1 MEENTSPH
9 KPSVKTRAAAFFAV
23 LMLVCCAALIVLIVA
38 AAGWLSSFPG
48 ATAAMSP
55 TATAVTL
62 PTSPTPTHVPPQHT
76 PTPAAK
82 LAPTAT
88 AFPTDPVP
96 TTETSASTT
105 VDLLQADIPI
115 RDLRALAIRLKNNG
129 VPLPETVA
137 EAAPALAVGDTRTF
151 WIADDSGDTPRQFQS
166 EAVLQYVTPH
176 AYWWVETGYTVDAA
190 ALKESAERFEA
201 QTYPTSREFFGSEWS
216 PGVDGDE
223 HLHVFLGNVPGVA
236 GYYASLNEF
245 VPDVNPYSN
254 AAEIFFINLAALQP
268 GNSRFDGVL
277 AHEFQHM
284 IHWWQDRN
292 EETWVNEGLSEL
304 ATSLN
309 GFDVGRATSAYLR
322 APDVQL
328 NAWGATPSQSLPN
341 YGYSYLFMR
350 YFLDRFG
357 EDVLKAVVANP
368 RNGIPGFDDTLQT
381 LNTGVSFDAV
391 FADFL
396 IANFVNEPESAAGRW
411 GYRTLTFSPPAIE
424 MTERDFPVERESAVR
439 QYAADY
445 IAIETDAPLT
455 LDFSGDA
462 VAAVV
467 DNAAYSG
474 AFQWYSNRGDDS
486 DMTLTRAVDLRD
498 VPSATLNYWVWFD
511 IEENWDYAYVEVS
524 TDDGVSWEILNPA
537 LATGENPSGN
547 AYGAGYTGKSQGW
560 QAESVDLTPFAGQEI
575 LLRFEYITDD
585 AINGPGLT
593 LDDIAIPEIGF
604 FDDVETSAAGWD
616 ARGFVR
622 MDNRVPQKFTVQII
636 DPVETPVIKN
646 LPLADGYTGTWEL
659 PAPASGRYV
668 LVISAQASVT
678 TEPAQYRYR
687 LTP

>member
-1 MEENTSPH
+1 MEENTTPH

-23 LMLVCCAALIVLIVA
+23 LMLVCCVALAVMVVA
-38 AAGWLSSFPG
+38 AVGWLSSFPD

-55 TATAVTL
+55 TATASPL
-62 PTSPTPTHVPPQHT
+62 PASLTPTHVPPQHT
-76 PTPAAK
+76 ATPAAT
-82 LAPTAT
+82 LAPTA
-88 AFPTDPVP
+88 
-96 TTETSASTT
+96 TSASTT
-105 VDLLQADIPI
+105 VDLLQADDIPI
-115 RDLRALAIRLKNNG
+115 RDLRALAIRLKNGG
-129 VPLPETVA
+129 VTLPETVA
-137 EAAPALAVGDTRTF
+137 EVAPVPTVGDVRTF
-151 WIADDSGDTPRQFQS
+151 WIADDSGETPRQFQS
-166 EAVLQYVTPH
+166 DAVLQYVTPH
-176 AYWWVETGYTVDAA
+176 AYWWVEEGYSVDAA
-190 ALKESAERFEA
+190 ALKESAERFET
-201 QTYPTSREFFGSEWS
+201 QTYPTNRAFFGSEWS

-245 VPDVNPYSN
+245 VPAVNPYSN

-328 NAWGATPSQSLPN
+328 NSWGATPSQSLPN

-357 EDVLKAVVANP
+357 EDTLKAVVANP
-368 RNGIPGFDDTLQT
+368 RNGIPGFDDTLQM
-381 LNTGVSFDAV
+381 LNTGVSFDAI

-396 IANFVNEPESAAGRW
+396 VANFVNAPEAADGCW
-411 GYRTLTFSPPAIE
+411 GYHTLTFSPPAIDA
-424 MTERDFPVERESAVR
+424 TARDFPVERESTVR

-445 IAIETDAPLT
+445 IEIETDVPLT
-455 LDFSGDA
+455 LDFTGDTE
-462 VAAVV
+462 VAVV
-467 DNAAYSG
+467 DNVAYSG

-498 VPSATLNYWVWFD
+498 VPSATLKYQVWFD
-511 IEENWDYAYVEVS
+511 IEENWDYAYVEIS
-524 TDDGVSWEILNPA
+524 TDGGASWEILRPP
-537 LATGENPSGN
+537 LATAENPSGN

-560 QAESVDLTPFAGQEI
+560 QAESVDLTPFAGREI

-604 FDDVETSAAGWD
+604 FDDVETPDAGWE

-622 MDNRVPQKFTVQII
+622 MDNRVPQKFTVQVI
-636 DPVETPVIKN
+636 DPTEPPVIKN
-646 LPLADGYTGTWEL
+646 LPLAEGQSGVWEL

-668 LVISAQASVT
+668 LVISAQAAVT